1 METIRNHNREIIKK
15 LLETRCNYL
24 LQLKDEKE
32 KALKK
37 APQGCLRV
45 CQQGNATRY
54 YKRSDPKD
62 FNGVYIKRKDI
73 GVAQKLAQKDYDK
86 KVLCNSEKELYAIKK
101 YFEHCPEIYA
111 EEIYE
116 NLHKERQKLI
126 QPICRTE
133 EEYVR
138 EWESVSYAP
147 KGFDEMSPEM
157 YTAKGERVR
166 SKSEIIIADALSREG
181 IPYRYEC
188 PIRLKGYGKFY
199 PDFTVLNVKKRKEMY
214 WEHLGMMDDSDYV
227 EYALQKIRIYEEN
240 GIYTG
245 ENLILTYETKKNP
258 INQKIVNRM
267 ISRYLK

>member
-1 METIRNHNREIIKK
+1 METIKN
-15 LLETRCNYL
+15 LLETRRNHL

-32 KALKK
+32 KALTK

-45 CQQGNATRY
+45 CTQGDTTRY

-73 GVAQKLAQKDYDK
+73 EIAQKLAQKDYDK
-86 KVLCNSEKELYAIKK
+86 KVLCNVEKELYAIRK
-101 YFEHCPEIYA
+101 YFENSPEISA
-111 EEIYE
+111 EEIYK

-126 QPICRTE
+126 QPICQTE

-138 EWESVSYAP
+138 EWSGVSFTG
-147 KGFDEMSPEM
+147 KGFEEMSPEM

-166 SKSEIIIADALSREG
+166 SKSEIIIADALNREG

-188 PIRLKGYGKFY
+188 PLQLKGYGKFY
-199 PDFTVLNVKKRKEMY
+199 PDFTVLNVKKRKEIY
-214 WEHLGMMDDSDYV
+214 WEHLGMMDDVDYV
-227 EYALQKIRIYEEN
+227 DNALQKIRIYEEN

-245 ENLILTYETKKNP
+245 ENLIITYETKKNP